1 MSENWKGKCYKNT
14 VAPEDEKQNCRMW
27 DFDNLSEDNVYIK
40 SMHFREAINIISPIL
55 VFGLL
60 SSASKIH
67 FFDNM
72 RSNFLGGA
80 SISIMRFFAPILVF
94 KKSFAPSMNDKI
106 YSMFGQDNIFQLAK
120 DINKLIDGICSI
132 EFILNWLGSYCL
144 PCEKEEQHSQE
155 VEVSIASNKIT
166 EKQKVEYSVGMV
178 NYINQEWGVAP
189 DTMDRSAET
198 AECAAGKNCEDE
210 VITSKEM
217 EVTGEGVGDGGE
229 L

>member
-1 MSENWKGKCYKNT
+1 MSENWKGKCYKNA

-40 SMHFREAINIISPIL
+40 SMHFREAINIVSPIL

-60 SSASKIH
+60 SSASKMH

-72 RSNFLGGA
+72 RENFLGGA

-94 KKSFAPSMNDKI
+94 KKSFAPNVNDKI

-120 DINKLIDGICSI
+120 DLNKMIDGICSI

-144 PCEKEEQHSQE
+144 PCEKEEKHSPTSG
-155 VEVSIASNKIT
+155 VSLESKHVT
-166 EKQKVEYSVGMV
+166 EKQTAADSVGMLSYV
-178 NYINQEWGVAP
+178 NQELGRVP
-189 DTMDRSAET
+189 NTMDYYAEKE
-198 AECAAGKNCEDE
+198 ECAGGKNCEE
-210 VITSKEM
+210 SVITSKEM
-217 EVTGEGVGDGGE
+217 EVTGEAGGE